1 MQSSTFTI
9 QASDG
14 KSLFVYRWMPDED
27 GGAALPRKGLIHIS
41 HGMAEHGG
49 RYSRLAEALTRAGYV
64 VQANDHRGH
73 GKTAESD
80 ADLGFFASS
89 GGWARVVRDTAEILG
104 RSQED
109 LGSMPVILLGH
120 SMGSFV
126 VQELM
131 FARPDLASAAVLS
144 GSNGKPSPIAL
155 AGRAIARVERR
166 RLGERG
172 KSALIHGL
180 SFGAFNKAFKAPRTA
195 FDWLSRDEAEVDR
208 YIADPRCGFVCST
221 SLWMD
226 MLDALPEIAR
236 PENLTKIR
244 KDLPVY
250 VVAGA
255 EDPVSERAKG
265 LSRLVD
271 AYRRAGLFRVTLK
284 LYEGARHEI
293 FNEVNRD
300 AITADL
306 IGWLDKNAA
315 AS

>member
-1 MQSSTFTI
+1 MQSSTFTFK
-9 QASDG
+9 ASDG
-14 KSLFVYRWMPDED
+14 KPLFVHQWKPDE
-27 GGAALPRKGLIHIS
+27 ARSPKGIVHIA

-49 RYSRLAEALTRAGYV
+49 RYGRLAEALTRAGYI

-80 ADLGFFASS
+80 DDLGFFASS
-89 GGWARVVRDTAEILG
+89 GGWARVVRDTAELIE
-104 RSQED
+104 RARDEHPD
-109 LGSMPVILLGH
+109 VPVILVGH
-120 SMGSFV
+120 SMGSFI

-131 FARPDLASAAVLS
+131 FARPEIAAAVVLS

-155 AGRAIARVERR
+155 AGRAVARVERR

-172 KSALIHGL
+172 KSPLLHKL
-180 SFGAFNKAFKAPRTA
+180 SFEAFNKAIKAPRTA
-195 FDWLSRDEAEVDR
+195 FDWLSRDQAEVDR

-221 SLWMD
+221 ALWVD
-226 MLDALPEIAR
+226 LLDALPELAK
-236 PENLTKIR
+236 PDNLAKIR

-250 VVAGA
+250 VVAGT

-265 LSRLVD
+265 LGKLVD
-271 AYRRAGLFRVTLK
+271 AYRRAGLFRVTQR

-315 AS
+315 AP